1 MKSKIRVLF
10 LSLITLFIFCSCG
23 NYSHNYIS
31 GSFEGKLT
39 KESPSYYSSHYL
51 LYTFKVELK
60 YDRKVNIYYEIKG
73 LITDLNNERYNFHY
87 KSAAMYRLIK
97 SGSSSNELTIQKE
110 VYLSEVIKDY
120 HFTNTYKL
128 EKVTLHKIDI
138 VDVEN
143 GDSSKMYVYYLSGIG
158 VLSAFV
164 LIASC
169 FAKNK
174 KEEDKIG

>member
-1 MKSKIRVLF
+1 MKSKIKFLF

-23 NYSHNYIS
+23 NYSNNYVP
-31 GSFEGKLT
+31 GSFEGNLT
-39 KESPSYYSSHYL
+39 KDKL

-73 LITDLNNERYNFHY
+73 LITDLNNERYNFFY
-87 KSAAMYRLIK
+87 KSASMNRLIK

-110 VYLSEVIKDY
+110 MYLSDVIKYYDY
-120 HFTNTYKL
+120 TNTYKL

-143 GDSSKMYVYYLSGIG
+143 GDSSNMYVYYLSGIG

>member
-10 LSLITLFIFCSCG
+10 LCLTSLFIFCSCG
-23 NYSHNYIS
+23 NYSHNYVS
-31 GSFEGKLT
+31 GSFEGKLI
-39 KESPSYYSSHYL
+39 KESFTSHYL

-87 KSAAMYRLIK
+87 KSAAMNRLIK
-97 SGSSSNELTIQKE
+97 SGSSSNELTIQNK
-110 VYLSEVIKDY
+110 VYLYEGIKDY
-120 HFTNTYKL
+120 DFTNTYKL
-128 EKVTLHKIDI
+128 EKMTLHKIDI

>member
-1 MKSKIRVLF
+1 MKSKIRFLF

-23 NYSHNYIS
+23 NYSHNYVS
-31 GSFEGKLT
+31 GSFEGNLT
-39 KESPSYYSSHYL
+39 KESYSYHYL
-51 LYTFKVELK
+51 LCTFKVELK

-73 LITDLNNERYNFHY
+73 LITDLNNERYNFYY
-87 KSAAMYRLIK
+87 KSAAMNRLIK
-97 SGSSSNELTIQKE
+97 SGSSSNELTIKKE
-110 VYLSEVIKDY
+110 VNLSEVIKYYDY
-120 HFTNTYKL
+120 TNTYKL

>member
-1 MKSKIRVLF
+1 MKSKIRFLF
-10 LSLITLFIFCSCG
+10 LCLIILFIFCSCG
-23 NYSHNYIS
+23 NYSNNYVS
-31 GSFEGKLT
+31 GSFEGNLT
-39 KESPSYYSSHYL
+39 KETL
-51 LYTFKVELK
+51 LHTFKVELK

-73 LITDLNNERYNFHY
+73 LITDLNNERYNFFY
-87 KSAAMYRLIK
+87 KGAVMNRLIK
-97 SGSSSNELTIQKE
+97 SGSSSNELTIKKE
-110 VYLSEVIKDY
+110 VYLSDVIKYYDY
-120 HFTNTYKL
+120 TNTYKL

-169 FAKNK
+169 FDKNK
-174 KEEDKIG
+174 KAENKIG

>member
-1 MKSKIRVLF
+1 MKSKIRFLF
-10 LSLITLFIFCSCG
+10 LSLTALFTFCSCG
-23 NYSHNYIS
+23 NYSHNYVP

-39 KESPSYYSSHYL
+39 KSTPSSSHYL
-51 LYTFKVELK
+51 LHTFKVELK

-87 KSAAMYRLIK
+87 KGAAMNRLIK
-97 SGSSSNELTIQKE
+97 SGSSSNELTIQQG
-110 VYLSEVIKDY
+110 VYLSEVIKY
-120 HFTNTYKL
+120 YEYTNTYKL

-143 GDSSKMYVYYLSGIG
+143 GDSSKMYVYFLSGIG
-158 VLSAFV
+158 VLSA
-164 LIASC
+164 LGLMASC
-169 FAKNK
+169 FTKNK